1 MARPLIGITT
11 YGRDAA
17 GSYSLPA
24 CYVDAVRRA
33 GGSALLLAP
42 GDSIV
47 PAALAG
53 LVVEYQGDRGSA
65 VLPCEQQGQVD
76 PFGCE

>member
-33 GGSALLLAP
+33 ALAP
-42 GDSIV
+42 GDGSDGEDGV
-47 PAALAG
+47 GGEEVLGVVAHQQVRDEVDVLAAL
-53 LVVEYQGDRGSA
+53 
-65 VLPCEQQGQVD
+65 
-76 PFGCE
+76 